1 MNIGRWP
8 INVTLWGLCLFPLPK
23 KVPGPFERSDL
34 LYHAISY
41 LIVFLCFAM
50 KPEKMDSK
58 KLVKIAF
65 LLILQGVLI
74 EIIQPYVNRFFEWY
88 DILANSFGVVLGY
101 LIFLL
106 LKKVSEK
113 KPA

>member
-1 MNIGRWP
+1 
-8 INVTLWGLCLFPLPK
+8 
-23 KVPGPFERSDL
+23 
-34 LYHAISY
+34 
-41 LIVFLCFAM
+41 M